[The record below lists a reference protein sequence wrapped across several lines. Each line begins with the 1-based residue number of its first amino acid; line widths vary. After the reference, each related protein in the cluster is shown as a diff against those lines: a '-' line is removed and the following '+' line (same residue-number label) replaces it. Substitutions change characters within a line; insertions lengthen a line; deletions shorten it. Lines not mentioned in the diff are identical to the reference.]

1 MGAAIG
7 ATPNKDG
14 IDVGGYL
21 WGPKGPMP
29 NIENN
34 EQDYPILYL
43 YKEIVEDSGAP
54 GQRRGGAT
62 MQYAWVPHKTE
73 QIQNVFCGNSGATSI
88 SAGVASYPGVP
99 SLNQVVADTD
109 IEDRFARQE
118 IPQSLEAFDQEADQ
132 FAPKSEYVQSSTD
145 VVQARNGSPPGYGDP
160 LKRDPERVAED
171 VARERVSVAA
181 AADIYGVVLEGEGHE
196 VTVLEDETAAR
207 RDEIREQRLEESTV
221 PADQE

>member
-1 MGAAIG
+1 
-7 ATPNKDG
+7 
-14 IDVGGYL
+14 
-21 WGPKGPMP
+21 
-29 NIENN
+29 
-34 EQDYPILYL
+34 
-43 YKEIVEDSGAP
+43 
-54 GQRRGGAT
+54 
-62 MQYAWVPHKTE
+62 
-73 QIQNVFCGNSGATSI
+73 
-88 SAGVASYPGVP
+88 
-99 SLNQVVADTD
+99 
-109 IEDRFARQE
+109 
-118 IPQSLEAFDQEADQ
+118 
-132 FAPKSEYVQSSTD
+132 VQSSTD